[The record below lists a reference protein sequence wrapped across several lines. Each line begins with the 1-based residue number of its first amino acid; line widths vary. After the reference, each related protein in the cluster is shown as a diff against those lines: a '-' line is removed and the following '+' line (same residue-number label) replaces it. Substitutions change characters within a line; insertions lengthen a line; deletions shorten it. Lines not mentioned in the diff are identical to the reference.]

1 MTTVST
7 ITAWLF
13 SEGGL
18 TAIVSVLGTLYLLM
32 KKKEIDGV
40 KVEWN
45 KKVALDS
52 LYVGVLQAFQQYV
65 KGMKEQDPN
74 GKVNSEVETKAHEMA
89 TAIGTEVA
97 AKKGVDLKATVGEDF
112 IDYNIKKIVE
122 DLKTKGI
129 IPTSKEIKG

>member
-1 MTTVST
+1 
-7 ITAWLF
+7 
-13 SEGGL
+13 
-18 TAIVSVLGTLYLLM
+18 M

-40 KVEWN
+40 KLEWN
-45 KKVALDS
+45 RKVALDS

-89 TAIGTEVA
+89 TAIGTAVA

-122 DLKTKGI
+122 DLKAKGI
-129 IPTSKEIKG
+129 LSISKEIKG